1 MYSKRMRKNWKHNNR
16 KSDNRRREERP
27 VEEGLMVN
35 VYNND
40 VNKALRRLKRKVAN
54 SGVLKTLHEKKAYEK
69 PSDKRRRLKKAAIRR
84 SQKKLEKR
92 KAELGY

>member
-1 MYSKRMRKNWKHNNR
+1 MRKNWKHNNH
-16 KSDNRRREERP
+16 KNNRRREDKP

-54 SGVLKTLHEKKAYEK
+54 AGVLKTLHEKKAYEK
-69 PSDKRRRLKKAAIRR
+69 PSDKKRRLKKAAIRR
-84 SQKKLEKR
+84 TQKNLEKR